1 MTLSEDGLMHAEGGD
16 RVRSPQKHPLGLGIL
31 ICTVA
36 LLGALAVAR
45 TAASP
50 PSAEVK
56 LRLLEEPRP
65 LPELSF
71 VDGAGRPLR
80 LADFRGRAVLLNIWA
95 TWCAPCR
102 KEMPSLNQLQAELG
116 GPKFEVVALSV
127 DEDGVPSVEAF
138 YNELKLD
145 NLAIYVDPSGA
156 VMRTLRVLGVPTTLL
171 VDTEGNEIGRALGPD
186 QWNAPAVVRFLEQWM
201 HEAARL

>member
-1 MTLSEDGLMHAEGGD
+1 MHTDGGD
-16 RVRSPQKHPLGLGIL
+16 RMSSPEKHPLGPGIL

-36 LLGALAVAR
+36 LIAVLAVAK
-45 TAASP
+45 TAASCP
-50 PSAEVK
+50 FAEVE

-71 VDGAGRPLR
+71 VDAAGRPLR
-80 LADFRGRAVLLNIWA
+80 LADFHGKTVLLNIWA

-102 KEMPSLNQLQAELG
+102 KEMPSLNRLQAELG

-127 DEDGVPSVEAF
+127 DEGGVPDVESF
-138 YNELKLD
+138 YNELKLET
-145 NLAIYVDPSGA
+145 LAIYVDPSGA
-156 VMRTLRVLGVPTTLL
+156 AMRTLRVLGVPTTLL
-171 VDTEGNEIGRALGPD
+171 VDTDGNEIGRAIGPD
-186 QWNAPAVVRFLEQWM
+186 QWDAPAVVRCLQQQM

>member
-1 MTLSEDGLMHAEGGD
+1 MNLSNDGPRHADGAD
-16 RVRSPQKHPLGLGIL
+16 RVKSSQKHPLVLGVL
-31 ICTVA
+31 ICIVA
-36 LLGALAVAR
+36 LSGALAVPR
-45 TAASP
+45 TAASL

-71 VDGAGRPLR
+71 VDAAGRPLR
-80 LADFRGRAVLLNIWA
+80 LADFRGKVVLLNIWA

-102 KEMPSLNQLQAELG
+102 EEMPSLDRLQAELG

-127 DEDGVPSVEAF
+127 DGDGVLSVEAF
-138 YNELKLD
+138 YDELTLD

-156 VMRTLRVLGVPTTLL
+156 AMRTLKVLGVPTTLL
-171 VDTEGNEIGRALGPD
+171 VDPGGNEIGRALGPD
-186 QWNAPAVVRFLEQWM
+186 QWDAPAVIRFLQQQM
-201 HEAARL
+201 HKAARL